1 LKKYYKIYFDDAGE
15 YSRNEKDGFKTH
27 TNSIE
32 GFWSLV
38 KRTING
44 THHWV
49 SKKHINK
56 YLGEMSFRYNT
67 SDMQD
72 NERFVNFL

>member
-1 LKKYYKIYFDDAGE
+1 M
-15 YSRNEKDGFKTH
+15 H

-44 THHWV
+44 THHWI
-49 SKKHINK
+49 SKKYINK

-67 SDMQD
+67 SHMQD
-72 NERFVNFL
+72 NERFVNFYKCLLKS